1 LKFASSFD
9 GDQVVLDIAD
19 DDVCFYL
26 HRWSN
31 FFLYFC
37 IFLFIILAFS
47 VYFMQP
53 RVDDWKAEYLYST
66 VFHVNNKVPL
76 HDLPVEIQC
85 LSPHSVLSTQG
96 EELIMMLSQMS

>member
-1 LKFASSFD
+1 
-9 GDQVVLDIAD
+9 
-19 DDVCFYL
+19 
-26 HRWSN
+26 
-31 FFLYFC
+31 
-37 IFLFIILAFS
+37 
-47 VYFMQP
+47 MQP

-96 EELIMMLSQMS
+96 EELIMMLSQMA

>member
-1 LKFASSFD
+1 MFIF
-9 GDQVVLDIAD
+9 
-19 DDVCFYL
+19 
-26 HRWSN
+26 HRISN
-31 FFLYFC
+31 VFLFFL
-37 IFLFIILAFS
+37 LVLLIILCFS
-47 VYFMQP
+47 GFCLQV